1 MKRLKTVLLCCIC
14 FLAAAAVTCFLRA
27 KYGWLPD
34 LKATYAYAYIGN
46 VQRYSFLQYNQATPE
61 QGRAALLQYLN
72 LLERIRSEHI
82 AYSANLLHRDFALT
96 YLRLYRLESAAGNSS
111 TADNYMKSAQKELLA
126 QGAQEKQVSAEA
138 LAKLIAARELRES
151 EVYNNT
157 RAPVQEKKT
166 EPSKKTSE

>member
-27 KYGWLPD
+27 KYSWVPD
-34 LKATYAYAYIGN
+34 LKVMYAYAYVGN
-46 VQRYSFLQYNQATPE
+46 VQRYSFLQYNQANPE
-61 QGRAALLQYLN
+61 RGKTALLQYLE

-82 AYSANLLHRDFALT
+82 AYSPNRLHHDFALT

-126 QGAQEKQVSAEA
+126 QGAQEKEVSTEA
-138 LAKLIAARELRES
+138 LARLIAARELKES
-151 EVYNNT
+151 ELYNDT
-157 RAPVQEKKT
+157 PIPIEEKKP
-166 EPSKKTSE
+166 EPSKKASE